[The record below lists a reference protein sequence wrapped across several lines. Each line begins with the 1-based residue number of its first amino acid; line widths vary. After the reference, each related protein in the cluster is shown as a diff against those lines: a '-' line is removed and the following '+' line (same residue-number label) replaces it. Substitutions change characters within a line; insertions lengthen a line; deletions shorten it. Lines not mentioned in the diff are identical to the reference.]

1 MPPQY
6 TPVIPPR
13 PSPEGATSPIPE
25 PPVIPT
31 LAVPGQQPPNSPPNW
46 ARPGNPQASPG
57 AFPGYM
63 GTPFVQQAMPMPG
76 SYYIAPVALPQGA
89 TTPAANALGNDGL
102 SADWEGYHPT
112 GHPAAAPGAG
122 WGFPGA
128 AGPYTTPY
136 TQPMNFVPAWTTP
149 APSQGPVPF
158 GATPFMVPGGWA
170 GATPFPAAAQ
180 QLPPGFPQPG
190 PQQPPPQQQHGRQ
203 RPARPTENMP
213 LVDKFAEDPRCKL
226 PIPFLLLPS
235 NSHRERVHAP

>member
-57 AFPGYM
+57 AFPGFM

-76 SYYIAPVALPQGA
+76 SYYVAPVALPQGA

-102 SADWEGYHPT
+102 SADWEGYPPT
-112 GHPAAAPGAG
+112 GHPAAAPGPA
-122 WGFPGA
+122 WGFPAA
-128 AGPYTTPY
+128 AGQYTTPY

-149 APSQGPVPF
+149 RTSPRSRPLWRYTLYGTRWMGCYAVSCSCPTI
-158 GATPFMVPGGWA
+158 ATR
-170 GATPFPAAAQ
+170 FPATRAPTTSA
-180 QLPPGFPQPG
+180 PATTWKTTSCEANRESASN
-190 PQQPPPQQQHGRQ
+190 RQ
-203 RPARPTENMP
+203 VCRGSTM
-213 LVDKFAEDPRCKL
+213 
-226 PIPFLLLPS
+226 
-235 NSHRERVHAP
+235 